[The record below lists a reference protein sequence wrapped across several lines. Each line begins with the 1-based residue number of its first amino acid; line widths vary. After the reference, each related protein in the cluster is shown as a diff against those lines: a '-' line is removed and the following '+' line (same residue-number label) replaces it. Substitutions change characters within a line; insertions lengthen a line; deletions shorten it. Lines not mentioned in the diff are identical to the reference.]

1 MDLLDIGD
9 NLLLIPSKARVAEPL
24 DRRHWRDPPLLT
36 VVTVVLNGAETLE
49 RAFKSVFDQGFE
61 DLEYVVIDGGSTDGS
76 VEVIRKYEARLGYW
90 CSEPDEGL
98 YDAMNKAVRV
108 AKGRWVMFLGSD
120 DVLVADLHEIAALL
134 KDERTV
140 YYGDVYMTRR
150 QVLYAGPFSAYKIMF
165 KNICQQAIFYPR
177 CVFES
182 YSFDRR
188 YKLWADHALNIALYG
203 DRTFRFTYIDK
214 KVCLYNDHTGASSL
228 TEDAVFKTERPA
240 LIKSRLPKALF
251 ALFVLRSAA
260 SRAKRWSSG
269 LLTSR

>member
-1 MDLLDIGD
+1 LDLLGFGD
-9 NLLLIPSKARVAEPL
+9 NLLLIPSKARVGEPL
-24 DRRHWRDPPLLT
+24 DRMPRRNPPLIS
-36 VVTVVLNGAETLE
+36 VVTVVLNGAATLE
-49 RAFKSVFDQGFE
+49 RALKSVLDQEFH

-108 AKGRWVMFLGSD
+108 AKGRWVIFLGAD
-120 DVLVADLHEIAALL
+120 DVLVADLRELAALL

-150 QVLYAGPFSAYKIMF
+150 HVLYGGPFSAYKIMF

-177 CVFES
+177 GAFEN

-188 YKLWADHALNIALYG
+188 YKVWADHALNIALYG
-203 DRTFRFTYIDK
+203 DRRFRFAYIDK
-214 KVCLYNDHTGASSL
+214 QVCLYNDHTGASSN
-228 TEDAVFKTERPA
+228 TEDAAFKADRPA
-240 LIKSRLPKALF
+240 LIRAHLPSTMFLLF
-251 ALFVLRSAA
+251 LLRSAA
-260 SRAKRWSSG
+260 SRVKRWSAC